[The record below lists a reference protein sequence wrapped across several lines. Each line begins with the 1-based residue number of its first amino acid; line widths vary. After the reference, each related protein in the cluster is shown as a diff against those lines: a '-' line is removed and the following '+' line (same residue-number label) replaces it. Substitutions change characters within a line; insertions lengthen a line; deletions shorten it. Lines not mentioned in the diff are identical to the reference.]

1 MTRTMTAGLVA
12 LWAVGALAEDK
23 MVPLDVKV
31 GQWEM
36 THTTVMTGVPPMPA
50 EVLAKMPPEA
60 RAQYEAMTPAN
71 PKPRTETRK
80 HCVTA
85 EDLKKSAF
93 QGDNEKGCERTLV
106 TSTSRRIE
114 GRVKCVHGDVKQVG
128 TYAFEA
134 TDREHV
140 KGSIKMDST
149 GNKHAMSFNATLAG
163 HWLGPVCEKEKQKAE

>member
-1 MTRTMTAGLVA
+1 MTVGLVA
-12 LWAVGALAEDK
+12 LWAVGALADDK

-36 THTTVMTGVPPMPA
+36 THTTVMKGVPPIPA
-50 EVLAKMPPEA
+50 EVLAKMSPEVRA
-60 RAQYEAMTPAN
+60 RYEAMSPAN
-71 PKPRTETRK
+71 SKPRTETRK

-85 EDLKKSAF
+85 EDLNRSAF
-93 QGDNEKGCERTLV
+93 HGDNQKDCERTLV

-114 GRVKCVHGDVKQVG
+114 GRIKCVHKDVKQVG

-149 GNKHAMSFNATLAG
+149 GDQHAMSFNATFTG
-163 HWLGPVCEKEKQKAE
+163 RWLGPACEKEKRE